1 MSSPGFEKDPR
12 TIWLLAICRFGEAV
26 AVGMLI
32 PALPLFLGGLTTPGV
47 DGLTARIAEWFPGFA
62 ETFPELVNPSQELLT
77 ALLFSITGLAMAGIQ
92 IVSGR
97 ISDRFDTR
105 KSLIVLGM
113 FFGAFCSYALHYVDS
128 YYQLVFVRILQGTFL
143 GATFPPMMAIIARN
157 APDNAGGKVIGTYS
171 TIRLLGFGIGP
182 VLGGFVGDMGGYDLV
197 FIVSGS
203 LLLTS
208 VLLVSIRIHDPKEFP
223 GEIRKEKKDR
233 PPVEPVFRLL
243 ALSIFVMMVGISAVI
258 SLFPFYER
266 EFAATQSEL
275 GMMFAIFVGSRCLF
289 QYPSGWIGDHL
300 DKKWLLMFGLAAFVP
315 LVAMQAHVENLTAL
329 TWIRAGLGVVSAAIS
344 TSVGGISAER
354 SLPGNRARTMG
365 LNTMSFSLG
374 TAVGPS
380 LTGFIDT
387 QSTAFAIP
395 AVAGGLLFLTLGVLL
410 PSDRRFKALQDSSGP
425 TAASA

>member
-1 MSSPGFEKDPR
+1 MNSPGPEKDPR

-47 DGLTARIAEWFPGFA
+47 DRLTATISEWFPRFA
-62 ETFPELVNPSQELLT
+62 DAFPDLIDPSQELLT
-77 ALLFSITGLAMAGIQ
+77 AVLFSITGLAMAGVQ

-105 KSLIVLGM
+105 KSLIVIGM
-113 FFGAFCSYALHYVDS
+113 FLGAFCSYALQYVDS
-128 YYQLVFVRILQGTFL
+128 YNQLVVVRILQGTFL
-143 GATFPPMMAIIARN
+143 GMTFPPMMAIIARN

-182 VLGGFVGDMGGYDLV
+182 VLGGFVGDKGGYDLV
-197 FIVSGS
+197 FLVSGS
-203 LLLTS
+203 LLLVS
-208 VLLVSIRIHDPKEFP
+208 VLLVSIRINDPKEFP
-223 GEIRKEKKDR
+223 DEHNKLRRDLPR
-233 PPVEPVFRLL
+233 VEPIFRLL

-266 EFAATQSEL
+266 EFAATQSQL

-289 QYPSGWIGDHL
+289 QFPCGWAGDRL
-300 DKKWLLMFGLAAFVP
+300 DKKWLLLLGLAAFIP
-315 LVAMQAHVENLTAL
+315 LVALQAHVENLTAL

-395 AVAGGLLFLTLGVLL
+395 AIAGGLLFISLGVLL
-410 PSDRRFKALQDSSGP
+410 PSDRRFQGLQK
-425 TAASA
+425 TAA

>member
-1 MSSPGFEKDPR
+1 MTDLTPNKDPR
-12 TIWLLAICRFGEAV
+12 TIWLLATCRFGEAV

-32 PALPLFLGGLTTPGV
+32 PSLPLFLGQLTTPGV
-47 DGLTARIAEWFPGFA
+47 DRFCQNLAEWLPGFA
-62 ETFPELVNPSQELLT
+62 NTFPDLIDPSQELLT
-77 ALLFSITGLAMAGIQ
+77 ALLFSITGLAMAGVQ

-97 ISDRFDTR
+97 ISDHFDTR

-113 FFGAFCSYALHYVDS
+113 FLGAFCSFAMHFVDS

-143 GATFPPMMAIIARN
+143 GMTFPPMMAIIARN
-157 APDNAGGKVIGTYS
+157 APEGGGGKVIGTYS
-171 TIRLLGFGIGP
+171 TIRLLGFGMGP
-182 VLGGFVGDMGGYDLV
+182 VLGGFVGDRGGYDLV

-203 LLLTS
+203 LLLLS
-208 VLLVSIRIHDPKEFP
+208 VLLVSIRINDPKEIP
-223 GEIRKEKKDR
+223 SKHQSKSDR
-233 PPVEPVFRLL
+233 PAVEPVFRLL

-266 EFAATQSEL
+266 EFAATQSQL

-289 QYPSGWIGDHL
+289 QYPCGWAGDRL
-300 DKKWLLMFGLAAFVP
+300 DKKILLLGGLALFVP
-315 LVAMQAHVENLTAL
+315 LVALQAHVENLTSL

-354 SLPGNRARTMG
+354 SQPGNRARMMG

-387 QSTAFAIP
+387 QAVAFAIP
-395 AVAGGLLFLTLGVLL
+395 AAAGGLLFLTLGLLL
-410 PSDRRFKALQDSSGP
+410 PSDSKFQQSQAE
-425 TAASA
+425 ASVA

>member
-1 MSSPGFEKDPR
+1 
-12 TIWLLAICRFGEAV
+12 
-26 AVGMLI
+26 
-32 PALPLFLGGLTTPGV
+32 
-47 DGLTARIAEWFPGFA
+47 
-62 ETFPELVNPSQELLT
+62 
-77 ALLFSITGLAMAGIQ
+77 MAGVQ

-113 FFGAFCSYALHYVDS
+113 FLGAFCSFAMHFVDS
-128 YYQLVFVRILQGTFL
+128 YYQLVFVRILQGAFL
-143 GATFPPMMAIIARN
+143 GMTFPPMMAIIARN
-157 APDNAGGKVIGTYS
+157 APENAGGKVIGTYS

-182 VLGGFVGDMGGYDLV
+182 VLGGFVGDLGGYDLV
-197 FIVSGS
+197 FVVSGS

-223 GEIRKEKKDR
+223 GEAKREHRDR

-266 EFAATQSEL
+266 EFAATQSQL
-275 GMMFAIFVGSRCLF
+275 GMMFAIFVGSRCIF
-289 QYPSGWIGDHL
+289 QYPCGWAGDHL
-300 DKKWLLMFGLAAFVP
+300 DKKWLLMVGLGAFIP
-315 LVAMQAHVENLTAL
+315 LVALQAHVENLTAL

-395 AVAGGLLFLTLGVLL
+395 AIAGGLLFLTLGILL
-410 PSDRRFKALQDSSGP
+410 PSDRRFKALHEPTEPKS
-425 TAASA
+425 TAA

>member
-1 MSSPGFEKDPR
+1 
-12 TIWLLAICRFGEAV
+12 
-26 AVGMLI
+26 ML
-32 PALPLFLGGLTTPGV
+32 F
-47 DGLTARIAEWFPGFA
+47 R
-62 ETFPELVNPSQELLT
+62 S
-77 ALLFSITGLAMAGIQ
+77 
-92 IVSGR
+92 
-97 ISDRFDTR
+97 
-105 KSLIVLGM
+105 
-113 FFGAFCSYALHYVDS
+113 
-128 YYQLVFVRILQGTFL
+128 
-143 GATFPPMMAIIARN
+143 MMAIIARN

-223 GEIRKEKKDR
+223 GEISKEKKDR

-395 AVAGGLLFLTLGVLL
+395 AVAGGLLFLTLGLLL

-425 TAASA
+425 TAAAA